1 MKEEIM
7 ARAKYQVL
15 VIPYFIENN
24 IVKYCI
30 FNRSDMDI
38 WQFIA
43 CAKAITHEYR
53 HVFQIFYANMFND
66 ERAKRWRSEL
76 STLVNTSN
84 MDNEGMNYINQEL
97 ELDAFAFTKYYL
109 MNYESIIVKNKI
121 VGYDEVINKYI
132 SFNYKFLQKFMVYPI
147 GINMANIAQDR
158 IEFLYKYVKC
168 MLMVRLIKMKFQL
181 RKI

>member
-1 MKEEIM
+1 MKLNGLCERIANRLGIDPLEIRFEDMMDDSRLYIKEEYVAIN
-7 ARAKYQVL
+7 KKFVNDYV
-15 VIPYFIENN
+15 E
-24 IVKYCI
+24 
-30 FNRSDMDI
+30 
-38 WQFIA
+38 
-43 CAKAITHEYR
+43 CAKAIAHEYR

-121 VGYDEVINKYI
+121 VGYDEVIDKYI
-132 SFNYKFLQKFMVYPI
+132 SFNYNF
-147 GINMANIAQDR
+147 
-158 IEFLYKYVKC
+158 YKNLWY
-168 MLMVRLIKMKFQL
+168 IP
-181 RKI
+181 